1 MTEHVFDELP
11 QLLSGDAD
19 RATVV
24 TVAAHVRECAD
35 CREELISA
43 VVAHAALMSSV
54 RFAPELPVIDQAVDR
69 AASPAPLPDLSPVF
83 AQIRREIAE
92 ADAAGPTRTTRRRR
106 PTVRYGLVAAAVAL
120 GLIAGGGIYA
130 AERSATSSSAS
141 RDVALSAYGIGTSPA
156 SAKLI
161 GGDKM
166 VVDAS
171 SLPSLASGHY
181 YEVWLTNGQRS
192 AMAPVGQLDADKKGT
207 FVVPATEMSGY
218 AAIEVSVQMTGGVG
232 SYSGVSVLRGS
243 YA

>member
-19 RATVV
+19 RATVAM
-24 TVAAHVRECAD
+24 VAAHVRDCAD

-54 RFAPELPVIDQAVDR
+54 RFAPELPAANEVTER
-69 AASPAPLPDLSPVF
+69 PASPAALPDLSPVF

-92 ADAAGPTRTTRRRR
+92 ADAADHPRVSHRRR
-106 PTVRYGLVAAAVAL
+106 PAVRYGLVAAVVAL

-130 AERSATSSSAS
+130 AERGVTSSSSS
-141 RDVALSAYGIGTSPA
+141 RAVALSAYGIGTSPA
-156 SAKLI
+156 SAKLV
-161 GGDKM
+161 GSDKM

-181 YEVWLTNGQRS
+181 YEVWLTNGQRT
-192 AMAPVGQLDADKKGT
+192 AMAPVGQLDAAKKGT
-207 FVVPATEMSGY
+207 FTVTATEMSGY

>member
-1 MTEHVFDELP
+1 MSEHVFDELP

-19 RATVV
+19 RATVA
-24 TVAAHVRECAD
+24 TVAAHVRGCAD

-43 VVAHAALMSSV
+43 VVAHAALMSAV
-54 RFAPELPVIDQAVDR
+54 RFAPELPATDEQEER
-69 AASPAPLPDLSPVF
+69 PAALTALPDLSPVF
-83 AQIRREIAE
+83 AQIRLELAE
-92 ADAAGPTRTTRRRR
+92 ADSASRHHTTHRRR
-106 PTVRYGLVAAAVAL
+106 PTVRYGLVAAVVAL

-130 AERSATSSSAS
+130 AERSATSSPSA
-141 RDVALSAYGIGTSPA
+141 RGLALSAYGIGTTPA

-166 VVDAS
+166 VIDAS
-171 SLPSLASGHY
+171 SLPSLTSGHY
-181 YEVWLTNGQRS
+181 YEVWLTNGQRT
-192 AMAPVGQLDADKKGT
+192 AMAPIGQLDAANKGT
-207 FVVPATEMSGY
+207 FTVPAAEMSGY